1 MKIPSIKAIRILA
14 TAATKVKIKLFRT
27 LKINQTPAAVE
38 VQFIQEKWLDLNNTR
53 KLYGIK
59 YFKLASS
66 HSPLLI
72 SVTALKLRNFVTMV
86 AMKTSSLAT
95 SRGGRM
101 G

>member
-1 MKIPSIKAIRILA
+1 MKIPSTKAIRILVR
-14 TAATKVKIKLFRT
+14 AATKVKIKLFRT

-38 VQFIQEKWLDLNNTR
+38 VEFIQEKWLDLNNTR

-59 YFKLASS
+59 YLKLANS
-66 HSPLLI
+66 HSPFLI
-72 SVTALKLRNFVTMV
+72 SVTALKLRNFITTVTM
-86 AMKTSSLAT
+86 KTSLAT